1 MIDERGFLLDKKLV
15 FALSGG
21 GARGALQ
28 VGALYALLEYGFHP
42 DLLIGVSIGAANAAH
57 LAINGFSKESLD
69 KLVSIWQHAR
79 TSDLLPTNYIW
90 LTVRAMFGRSS
101 SDPSHHLKEFLVN
114 NGLNPDI
121 SFGDITKPQLILVS
135 SDLNTGK
142 PILHGEQLDDKI
154 LDALLLSTALPPWF
168 MPDRKQERYLMDGG
182 FVSQLPIES
191 ALKTGATEIVALD
204 LIDSRE
210 MNNIGY
216 GVRGFVDRMIYSV
229 ETRQKTLELELAEAR
244 GVPVLYLGL
253 AGETQIQI
261 WDFRHTD
268 ALITRGY
275 EITRCVIEEQRF
287 THPVLAH
294 SE

>member
-1 MIDERGFLLDKKLV
+1 MDKKLV
-15 FALSGG
+15 FAFSGG

-28 VGALYALLEYGFHP
+28 VGALYALLEYGLQP

-57 LAINGFSKESLD
+57 LAINGFSKEGLD
-69 KLVSIWQHAR
+69 SLVSVWRRAKA
-79 TSDLLPTNYIW
+79 SDLLPTNYIW

-101 SDPSHHLKEFLVN
+101 SDPSRHLKEFLVA
-114 NGLNPDI
+114 NGLHPDLC
-121 SFGDITKPQLILVS
+121 FADIIKPQLILVS

-229 ETRQKTLELELAEAR
+229 ETRQKTLELELADAR

-253 AGETQIQI
+253 AGETQVQI

-268 ALITRGY
+268 ALIARGY
-275 EITRCVIEEQRF
+275 EITRHVIEEQRC

>member
-1 MIDERGFLLDKKLV
+1 LDKKLV
-15 FALSGG
+15 FAFSGG

-28 VGALYALLEYGFHP
+28 VGALYALLEYGLQP

-57 LAINGFSKESLD
+57 LAINGFSKEGLD
-69 KLVSIWQHAR
+69 SLVSVWRRAKA
-79 TSDLLPTNYIW
+79 SDLLPTNYIW

-101 SDPSHHLKEFLVN
+101 SDPSRHLKEFLVA
-114 NGLNPDI
+114 NGLHPDLC
-121 SFGDITKPQLILVS
+121 FADIIKPQLILVS

-229 ETRQKTLELELAEAR
+229 ETRQKTLELELADAR

-253 AGETQIQI
+253 AGETQVQI

-268 ALITRGY
+268 ALIARGY
-275 EITRCVIEEQRF
+275 EITRHVIEEQRC

>member
-1 MIDERGFLLDKKLV
+1 MEKKLV

-28 VGALYALLEYGFHP
+28 VGALYALLEYGLQP
-42 DLLIGVSIGAANAAH
+42 DLMIGVSIGAANAAH

-69 KLVSIWQHAR
+69 KLVSVWQHAKA
-79 TSDLLPTNYIW
+79 SDLLPTNYIW

-101 SDPSHHLKEFLVN
+101 RDPSHHLKEFLVN

-121 SFGDITKPQLILVS
+121 SFGDIPKPQLILVS

-142 PILHGEQLDDKI
+142 PILHGEQPDEKV

-168 MPDRKQERYLMDGG
+168 MPDRKQGRYLMDGG
-182 FVSQLPIES
+182 FVSGLPIES

-210 MNNIGY
+210 MNNIGD

-244 GVPVLYLGL
+244 GVPLLYLGL
-253 AGETQIQI
+253 ASEPQVPI

-268 ALITRGY
+268 ALIARGY
-275 EITRCVIEEQRF
+275 ALTRHVIEEQRL
-287 THPVLAH
+287 THPVLA
-294 SE
+294 SGSGR

>member
-1 MIDERGFLLDKKLV
+1 MDKKLV

-28 VGALYALLEYGFHP
+28 VGALYALLEYGLQP
-42 DLLIGVSIGAANAAH
+42 DLVIGVSIGGANATF

-69 KLVSIWQHAR
+69 NLVSVWHRAKA
-79 TSDLLPTNYIW
+79 SDLLPTNYIW

-114 NGLNPDI
+114 NGLNPDTC
-121 SFGDITKPQLILVS
+121 FADITKPQLILVS

-142 PILHGEQLDDKI
+142 PILHGNQGDEKV

-168 MPDRKQERYLMDGG
+168 MPDRKQGQYLMDGG

-191 ALKTGATEIVALD
+191 ALKTGATAIIALD

-210 MNNIGY
+210 MNNVGD

-268 ALITRGY
+268 ALIARGY
-275 EITRCVIEEQRF
+275 AITWRIIEEQRG
-287 THPVLAH
+287 TNPVLAQ
-294 SE
+294 S

>member
-1 MIDERGFLLDKKLV
+1 LDKKLV
-15 FALSGG
+15 FAFSGG

-28 VGALYALLEYGFHP
+28 VGALYALLEYGLQP
-42 DLLIGVSIGAANAAH
+42 DLVIGVSIGAANAAH
-57 LAINGFSKESLD
+57 LAVNGFSKEGLD
-69 KLVSIWQHAR
+69 KLVSVWHHAKA
-79 TSDLLPTNYIW
+79 SDLLPTNYIW

-101 SDPSHHLKEFLVN
+101 SDPSRHLKEFLIA
-114 NGLNPDI
+114 NGLHPDLCFTDI
-121 SFGDITKPQLILVS
+121 SKPQLILIS

-142 PILHGEQLDDKI
+142 PILHGEQKDDKI

-168 MPDRKQERYLMDGG
+168 MPDRKQERYLLDGG

-244 GVPVLYLGL
+244 GVPVLYIGL

-275 EITRCVIEEQRF
+275 EITRRVIEEQRF
-287 THPVLAH
+287 SHPVLAH